1 MHIYFVSAHLGF
13 IFRFYGE
20 YEMDKMI
27 MTIILNQLSLRIYRM
42 ISSKLEIFKISLG
55 GRVELIVAC
64 QGLIKYIRTM
74 AELNWHSC
82 ANFTIP
88 RHSKI
93 PRSSP
98 YPFFLSFA
106 IVGDQNSQIERM

>member
-20 YEMDKMI
+20 YEMNKII
-27 MTIILNQLSLRIYRM
+27 MTTILNQLSLRIYRM

-74 AELNWHSC
+74 AELNWH
-82 ANFTIP
+82 

-106 IVGDQNSQIERM
+106 IVGEQNSQIERM